1 MKLSSFKH
9 RFHKM
14 YTKKHTFAHDK
25 KRVDGRYYLKLAIN
39 FPVMSQILGIGLKR
53 IQEHKKP
60 PKQN

>member
-1 MKLSSFKH
+1 
-9 RFHKM
+9 M

-53 IQEHKKP
+53 IQEHKKT